1 MANNNGFTLA
11 DLFSYCE
18 KHNEANGEENTDG
31 SNYNFSI
38 NVAQRVKLQ
47 EVCEGTSKKTLIYGV
62 VHGVFCTGSAAAPC
76 RG

>member
-1 MANNNGFTLA
+1 MLNHQGGSLFEFGNQQKKQNKTVGFVNFMANNNGFTLA

-38 NVAQRVKLQ
+38 N
-47 EVCEGTSKKTLIYGV
+47 CGTEGKTSR
-62 VHGVFCTGSAAAPC
+62 SM
-76 RG
+76 